1 MIDISH
7 LDYVWQEIFQDEFK
21 KRYFQNLEKF
31 LQDEYQNYDIYPLFD
46 NLFHAFY
53 LTPFEKVKVI
63 IVGQDPY
70 HQKDQ
75 AQGLAFSV
83 KDGIKIPPS
92 LKNIFIELNND
103 IGKTILDSGD
113 LTKWAENGVL
123 LLNRI
128 LSVRDSTP
136 NSHKNKGW
144 EEFTTNIFKILNQR
158 RDNLI
163 FVLWGKQAQE
173 LKDIIDINKHYIIQ
187 SSHPS
192 PLSAYKTFF
201 GSKPFS
207 QVNQYLSKHNIET
220 IQW

>member
-1 MIDISH
+1 MNNISH
-7 LDYVWQEIFQDEFK
+7 LDCIWQNIFQEEFQK
-21 KRYFQNLEKF
+21 KYFQDLEKF
-31 LQDEYQNYDIYPLFD
+31 LESEYQNYDIYPLFD
-46 NLFHAFY
+46 KLFYAFY
-53 LTPFEKVKVI
+53 LTPFEKVKVVI
-63 IVGQDPY
+63 IGQDPY
-70 HQKDQ
+70 HQKNQ

-83 KDGIKIPPS
+83 KDGTKIPPS

-103 IGKTILDSGD
+103 IGDSILSSGD

-128 LSVRDSTP
+128 LSVRDSAP
-136 NSHKNKGW
+136 NSHRNKGW
-144 EEFTTNIFKILNQR
+144 EEFTTNILKILNQEKN
-158 RDNLI
+158 NLV

-173 LKDIIDINKHYIIQ
+173 LENIIDTKKHYIIK

-207 QVNQYLSKHNIET
+207 TINQYLSKHSIQI